1 MLKVRSLVGVAAA
14 LIATPLMGLPAWGA
28 ACVPGTVAS
37 YEALGNTGCTVGP
50 LTFFNIDIT
59 TAGFGGGVINTIS
72 LSPFTEFGEFG
83 LQLIYSAI
91 AQTNSN
97 FPLGASTDL
106 AWTMG
111 VAGPPA
117 IIDAFASITGTVTG
131 TGSVSLGEQI
141 FNGLTGQQI
150 GAISL
155 TAPNTSQTIFFPPTD
170 SIFVMK
176 NQANF
181 SGIEGNAFTSIL
193 VNAYSV
199 VPGPIAGAGLP
210 GVVAACGGL
219 LALARRRRRQIA

>member
-28 ACVPGTVAS
+28 ACVPGSVAS
-37 YEALGNTGCTVGP
+37 YELLGNTGCTVGP
-50 LTFFNIDIT
+50 LTFFNIDIET
-59 TAGFGGGVINTIS
+59 GGFDGGVINTLTLI
-72 LSPFTEFGEFG
+72 PFTEFGEFG
-83 LQLIYSAI
+83 LRLVYSAN
-91 AQTNSN
+91 AQSGG
-97 FPLGASTDL
+97 PLPASTEL
-106 AWTMG
+106 AWVMG

-117 IIDAFASITGTVTG
+117 IVDAFASITGNVSG
-131 TGSVSLGEQI
+131 TGSVRLGEQI

-150 GAISL
+150 GVIEL
-155 TAPNTSQTIFFPPTD
+155 TAPNTSQTVFFPPTD

-176 NQANF
+176 DQANF
-181 SGIEGNAFTSIL
+181 SGIEGSAFTSIV

-199 VPGPIAGAGLP
+199 VPGPVVGAGLP